1 MLVYR
6 RQFYMPPFHMITK
19 DHLKDVLQEK
29 KAFLKIS
36 EVRFCNAPAFDEIG
50 VKALYERVIKLPN
63 MAQYFPDAMPKGR
76 AMFRSYMYN
85 VWNTIHPEQVKEVI
99 QHANRQ
105 RYAVTSEKVQEESII
120 ISEAWKKELDS
131 LPFISKQK
139 GRMSALS
146 K

>member
-36 EVRFCNAPAFDEIG
+36 EVRFCNAPAFEEIG

-63 MAQYFPDAMPKGR
+63 MAQYFGKHGPFWQAPARGTPLDGSAMIRNLITPIL
-76 AMFRSYMYN
+76 SL
-85 VWNTIHPEQVKEVI
+85 
-99 QHANRQ
+99 
-105 RYAVTSEKVQEESII
+105 
-120 ISEAWKKELDS
+120 ISHS
-131 LPFISKQK
+131 
-139 GRMSALS
+139 
-146 K
+146 